1 MEKRFISAQELLDVS
16 FQLGGLIVQQGYRPN
31 FIVGVWRGGAP
42 VGIAVQE
49 ILDACGVA
57 ADHIAIRTSSYQA
70 IGQRAKEVRVHG
82 LRYIEKRVNA
92 EDKLLIVD
100 DIFDTGLSVAKVI
113 SELHKVCRKNTP
125 EIKVATPFYKPT
137 NNQTSFEPDFYLE
150 KTDKWLVFPH
160 ELEGLSFE
168 EIKKHKPEVLSYIQE
183 AKRRNKSESVF

>member
-49 ILDACGVA
+49 ILDACGVPS
-57 ADHIAIRTSSYQA
+57 DHIAIRTSSYQS
-70 IGQRAKEVRVHG
+70 IGQRVKEVRVHG

-113 SELHKVCRKNTP
+113 DELKKVCRKNTP

-137 NNQTSFEPDFYLE
+137 NNKTRIEPDFYLE

-160 ELEGLSFE
+160 ELDGLSVE
-168 EIKKHKPEVLSYIQE
+168 EIKKYKPGVFSYIEKAE
-183 AKRRNKSESVF
+183 AKRKFEGAF

>member
-49 ILDACGVA
+49 ILDACGVS

-183 AKRRNKSESVF
+183 AKRRNKAESVF